1 MIVCICNSIS
11 SLVVEDYARRGLG
24 VDALRADFGLASN
37 CGQCLTHALDMIGE
51 VQAQQGVRQGERYAG
66 AQRIIALAQA

>member
-1 MIVCICNSIS
+1 
-11 SLVVEDYARRGLG
+11 

-37 CGQCLTHALDMIGE
+37 CGQCLTHALDMIDE
-51 VQAQQGVRQGERYAG
+51 VQAQQGERYAG